1 METMYDRLGDLLNE
15 TLEAGEIKFVKVE
28 VEQKKPEKPQ
38 NESATAENNGNI
50 GQTENQEEKQKNQ

>member
-28 VEQKKPEKPQ
+28 VEQK
-38 NESATAENNGNI
+38 ES
-50 GQTENQEEKQKNQ
+50 